1 MEPLLED
8 VSCAAVTHVYAA
20 ARDNTATNLPNFLM
34 IFSPRLQPE
43 PDLGGGP
50 VRLEGNYNF
59 MRVEPIGSQPFGQ
72 EFQDGSSNFLSN
84 PDNSALPRHL
94 EIPVEKGIGL
104 RSAGIK
110 ILRREQSILGEEN
123 GAYQA
128 KTRKFG
134 PRNCPNRVWRK
145 RIWMDGGRS
154 NIVPITGCVGGAG
167 VQQGC

>member
-72 EFQDGSSNFLSN
+72 EFRDGSSNFLSN
-84 PDNSALPRHL
+84 PDNSASRA
-94 EIPVEKGIGL
+94 
-104 RSAGIK
+104 S
-110 ILRREQSILGEEN
+110 S
-123 GAYQA
+123 
-128 KTRKFG
+128 
-134 PRNCPNRVWRK
+134 RNSRRK
-145 RIWMDGGRS
+145 RYRTQERGHQNVEERTEHIWR
-154 NIVPITGCVGGAG
+154 
-167 VQQGC
+167 